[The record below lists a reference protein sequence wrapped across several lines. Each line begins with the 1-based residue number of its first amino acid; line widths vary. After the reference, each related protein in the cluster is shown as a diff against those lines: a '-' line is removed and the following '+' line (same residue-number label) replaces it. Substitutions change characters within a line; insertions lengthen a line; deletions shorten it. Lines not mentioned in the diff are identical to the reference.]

1 MVVTS
6 DRALLEAILSGKQS
20 MPKADGRALLVV
32 NADRSLMQG
41 GIDTKA
47 RDGRNSGPWDSN
59 ILRNA
64 RQFAFALSDN
74 GGLAALE
81 VRLVAEDVRMA
92 ESLGSIVRGLIGL
105 YALSDEA
112 NEDVSA
118 MLASTRI
125 DVDGNALAIRSE
137 VEPDLA
143 IRLLDN

>member
-1 MVVTS
+1 M
-6 DRALLEAILSGKQS
+6 
-20 MPKADGRALLVV
+20 
-32 NADRSLMQG
+32 
-41 GIDTKA
+41 
-47 RDGRNSGPWDSN
+47 
-59 ILRNA
+59 
-64 RQFAFALSDN
+64 
-74 GGLAALE
+74 
-81 VRLVAEDVRMA
+81 RLVAEDVRMA

-105 YALSDEA
+105 YALSDEP